1 MRGSRSPSLEVLV
14 VRDFESFYRSEYRPV
29 VALAAALSG
38 SRWAAE
44 DLAQEAFAAAH
55 KRWAEVGSYEYPHL
69 WVRQVVANKSVS
81 LIRRSM
87 AEVRARAHL
96 INSRPP
102 LEVLP
107 DESSSVWD
115 EVRKLPSR
123 QAQAIALTY
132 VNRLTVEEAGM
143 VMGCSGGTVKT
154 HLKRGRRALSQ
165 KLGVDDGGEG

>member
-1 MRGSRSPSLEVLV
+1 MRIAQTQAGPTPV

-55 KRWAEVGSYEYPHL
+55 RRWGEVGSYEYPNL

-81 LIRRSM
+81 LIRRSV
-87 AEVRARAHL
+87 AEMRARTHL

-107 DESSSVWD
+107 DESASVWD

-132 VNRLTVEEAGM
+132 VNGLTVEEAGV
-143 VMGCSGGTVKT
+143 VMGCTGGTVKT
-154 HLKRGRRALSQ
+154 HLKRGRQALSQ
-165 KLGVDDGGEG
+165 RLGVKDGGEG